1 MSDPVSAEQT
11 NMGAHFYRVEAE
23 PQGEGECGCA
33 NCLQWTIV
41 FDSPRDGPSAI
52 GTSWEG
58 EQGKE
63 TAEDICDLMN
73 MAFDAGRETRD
84 E

>member
-1 MSDPVSAEQT
+1 MTDRNLSADQE
-11 NMGAHFYRVEAE
+11 MGAHFYRVEAE
-23 PQGEGECGCA
+23 PREGAECRCE

-41 FDSPRDGPSAI
+41 YDSPRDGPTAI
-52 GTSWEG
+52 GTSWQG
-58 EQGKE
+58 EAGHE
-63 TAEDICDLMN
+63 TASDVCDLMN